1 MGEPPWNMH
10 SFILFSNYELYCQHH
25 FLIEKC
31 TEISECLSSF
41 LKSWIGFK
49 LLDQLVYYVKMIF
62 ASIFVAFLHYKLS
75 SAVLPSCKCSPQ
87 SFQVHVILHSLQS
100 AGTVS
105 VFAFIC
111 MMYFACLSRAVLLHW
126 NKMNWYSLREI
137 CGFLH
142 GFSRHKTICVSRHKT
157 VFPSCLSCFI
167 SLQTWKFGGGVGGV
181 DVLTS
186 NRITCWMIQAHL
198 GMVV

>member
-1 MGEPPWNMH
+1 MNWESPHETFIH
-10 SFILFSNYELYCQHH
+10 SFYFPTMNCIVNII
-25 FLIEKC
+25 FLTEKC

-105 VFAFIC
+105 VFVFIC
-111 MMYFACLSRAVLLHW
+111 MMYFVCLSRAVLLH
-126 NKMNWYSLREI
+126 
-137 CGFLH
+137 
-142 GFSRHKTICVSRHKT
+142 
-157 VFPSCLSCFI
+157 
-167 SLQTWKFGGGVGGV
+167 
-181 DVLTS
+181 
-186 NRITCWMIQAHL
+186 
-198 GMVV
+198 